1 MNHLASIQ
9 DFFKSPKW
17 GMNLLLGGVTSKIP
31 VVGPMV
37 VSGWHITGLWT
48 RRSDEDPAR
57 FPVFDFQDLST
68 YLQRGLWPFL
78 VSLVASLALVPFA
91 MVFVFGGMMLFA
103 TAAGQGRGGMN
114 VALLVAGGV
123 VLAGAYALFILL
135 MMLVQIPL
143 IIRATIT
150 QDFGASFNFAF
161 VKRFVG
167 LVWKEILL
175 TGLFMCVVG
184 PILMVAGML
193 MCYFGRFLTLPL
205 MTYSWHHLQKQLYL
219 LYLSRGGEPVPM
231 SLKLTEGPPRGPV
244 A

>member
-1 MNHLASIQ
+1 MKYLASIQ
-9 DFFKSPKW
+9 DFFDTPKW
-17 GMNLLLGGVTSKIP
+17 GKNLLLGGVTTMIP

-48 RRSDEDPAR
+48 RRADEDPAR

-78 VSLVASLALVPFA
+78 VNLVAALALVPFV
-91 MVFVFGGMMLFA
+91 MVLVFGAMMFFA
-103 TAAGQGRGGMN
+103 MAAGSGRDGMN
-114 VALLVAGGV
+114 VALLVVGGL
-123 VLAGAYALFILL
+123 VLVGGYALLILL
-135 MMLVQIPL
+135 MMLVQTPL

-184 PILMVAGML
+184 PILAVAGLL
-193 MCYFGRFLTLPL
+193 MCYFGMFLTLPL
-205 MTYSWHHLQKQLYL
+205 MTFSWHHLQKQLYQ
-219 LYLSRGGEPVPM
+219 LYLARGGEPVPM
-231 SLKLTEGPPRGPV
+231 SLKLVDGPPPRPM